1 MYVYIQKN
9 VCILYKICI
18 LYINIYITTRVSNEN
33 DVCRD
38 AAFITGSPLLVGQ
51 SGRISKSGADIWQ
64 RADGLP
70 FFGV

>member
-1 MYVYIQKN
+1 MYIIY
-9 VCILYKICI
+9 
-18 LYINIYITTRVSNEN
+18 IYITTRVSNEN